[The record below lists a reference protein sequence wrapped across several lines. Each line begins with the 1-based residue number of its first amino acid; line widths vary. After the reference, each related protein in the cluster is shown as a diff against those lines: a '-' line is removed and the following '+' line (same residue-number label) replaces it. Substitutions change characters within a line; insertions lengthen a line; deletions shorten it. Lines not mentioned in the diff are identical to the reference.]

1 MIPNCPEGTTFR
13 AESNIMRKEE
23 LLLKKKKKMTPKAK
37 REAIWG
43 FVFIAPTII
52 GLLILNYYPII
63 DTVWQSFCKTGDF
76 GIGNT
81 FIGLNNYIKLI
92 HDSEVFSTLWNSFK
106 YAILSL
112 PLTVSISLVLAVLL
126 NRKMRGRGLY
136 RPVYF
141 LPMVCAPAAIAMVW
155 RWMFNQDYGLL
166 NHIFNA
172 KISWVTDPTIALI
185 AIVIVG
191 VWSAIGY
198 DMILLL
204 GGLQDIPKDYY
215 EAASIDGSSGVHAFF
230 RITIPLLSPM
240 LFFIIQTGIMGALQ
254 LFDLPFMIMDQSSR
268 AWPKVKTITY
278 LFYEYAFEKS
288 NRGYGAA
295 IIMFLI
301 LIISVI
307 TFILQKTEKKWV
319 HYD

>member
-52 GLLILNYYPII
+52 GLLILNYYPIF

-81 FIGLNNYIKLI
+81 FIGLNNYIRLI

-136 RPVYF
+136 RTVYF

-191 VWSAIGY
+191 IPALITNLVE
-198 DMILLL
+198 
-204 GGLQDIPKDYY
+204 GGG
-215 EAASIDGSSGVHAFF
+215 DGVNRF
-230 RITIPLLSPM
+230 TVLSFVA
-240 LFFIIQTGIMGALQ
+240 LTIMGPLQCIAEEYIFRGFFLQTIGSWVKIPIVAIVVSALVFTAGHPYK
-254 LFDLPFMIMDQSSR
+254 LAGM
-268 AWPKVKTITY
+268 
-278 LFYEYAFEKS
+278 
-288 NRGYGAA
+288 
-295 IIMFLI
+295 
-301 LIISVI
+301 ISV
-307 TFILQKTEKKWV
+307 
-319 HYD
+319 